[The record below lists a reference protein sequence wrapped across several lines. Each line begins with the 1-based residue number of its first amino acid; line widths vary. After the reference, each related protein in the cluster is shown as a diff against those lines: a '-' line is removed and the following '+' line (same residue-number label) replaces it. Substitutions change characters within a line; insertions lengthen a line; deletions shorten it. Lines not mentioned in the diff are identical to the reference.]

1 MEAKE
6 MVLMQT
12 RDGKV
17 REREK
22 GLSCKDG
29 KVDNM
34 VRGTLMFSR
43 HVAKLSTNVTDGHTT
58 ITHRHKSCCQLRDAN
73 LPLPNIN
80 LLVDRLDPHEVE
92 AELISGMHTY
102 VRTLHAY
109 L

>member
-1 MEAKE
+1 
-6 MVLMQT
+6 
-12 RDGKV
+12 
-17 REREK
+17 
-22 GLSCKDG
+22 
-29 KVDNM
+29 M

-43 HVAKLSTNVTDGHTT
+43 HVAKLSTNVTDEHIT
-58 ITHRHKSCCQLRDAN
+58 ITHRHKSCRQLRDAN

-102 VRTLHAY
+102 VRTLQAY